1 MERWKPCGNHR
12 LPSGLFFNPPV
23 LKPNIPFVGIP
34 KQWASSNHSP
44 GRLRQQDREGIMIC
58 LIFLTLV
65 LGFCAASGFVADN
78 PENRDALGKHSI
90 ADHM

>member
-1 MERWKPCGNHR
+1 
-12 LPSGLFFNPPV
+12 
-23 LKPNIPFVGIP
+23 
-34 KQWASSNHSP
+34 
-44 GRLRQQDREGIMIC
+44 MIC
-58 LIFLTLV
+58 LIFMTLV